1 MQPSIFKTC
10 ALFLD
15 KGYYSKSIP
24 VTMNDHNYYL
34 SYCLRQT
41 WSSLFVLINVLWARF
56 LHNHLLH
63 YSNSSW
69 KIKKREKQEFAFG
82 SMALF

>member
-1 MQPSIFKTC
+1 MSPSIFKTC

-15 KGYYSKSIP
+15 KGYYSKCIP
-24 VTMNDHNYYL
+24 VSINDHYSYL

-41 WSSLFVLINVLWARF
+41 WYSLFVLINVFWARL

-63 YSNSSW
+63 YSYSFW
-69 KIKKREKQEFAFG
+69 KMKKWEKQEFAFG